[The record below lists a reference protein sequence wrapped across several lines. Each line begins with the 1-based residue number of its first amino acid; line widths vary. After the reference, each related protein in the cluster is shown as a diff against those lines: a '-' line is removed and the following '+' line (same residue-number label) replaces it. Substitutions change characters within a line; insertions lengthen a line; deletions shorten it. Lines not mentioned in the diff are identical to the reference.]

1 MELSFGRRAEDG
13 KPYVRV
19 KSNHHTDFAGQVR
32 IETPHSNMTVTDT
45 FEALSRY
52 QTKDDAEG
60 NTYDW
65 YLITDHYQTQERF
78 TPTCQ
83 KQMDS
88 ALVKQRG
95 DIDYMAMMLDVDLE
109 TEEDDE

>member
-1 MELSFGRRAEDG
+1 MELSFGRRPDG
-13 KPYVRV
+13 KSYVRV
-19 KSNHHTDFAGQVR
+19 KGKAHTDFTGQVR
-32 IETPHSNMTVTDT
+32 IETPYSNMTVTDT
-45 FEALSRY
+45 FDAISRY
-52 QTKDDAEG
+52 QTKDDEEG

-65 YLITDHYQTQERF
+65 YLIENHYRTQERF

-83 KQMDS
+83 KEMDS

-109 TEEDDE
+109 TEEGDE